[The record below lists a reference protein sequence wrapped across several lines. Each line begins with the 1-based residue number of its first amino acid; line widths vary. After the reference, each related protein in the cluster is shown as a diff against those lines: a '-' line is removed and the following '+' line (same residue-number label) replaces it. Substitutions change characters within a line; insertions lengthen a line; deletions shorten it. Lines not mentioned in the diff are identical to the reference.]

1 VRLSQNTRLVIV
13 VACFAGLIWLSEYQ
27 VTNRAEFAV
36 GVLTGLV
43 ATVLT
48 LTVVSIL
55 DI

>member
-1 VRLSQNTRLVIV
+1 MSLSRNTRMVIV
-13 VACFAGLIWLSEYQ
+13 VACFAALIWLTEYE

-43 ATVLT
+43 VAVLS
-48 LTVVSIL
+48 LTVASML